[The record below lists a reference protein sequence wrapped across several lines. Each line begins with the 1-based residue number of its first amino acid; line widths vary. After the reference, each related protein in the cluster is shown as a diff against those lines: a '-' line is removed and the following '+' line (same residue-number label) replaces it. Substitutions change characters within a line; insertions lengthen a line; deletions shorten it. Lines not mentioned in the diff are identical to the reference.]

1 MADVDEVLSGLNE
14 PQREA
19 VTHKDGPMLV
29 LAGAGSG
36 KTRVVTRR
44 IAWLLAHDVK
54 PSEILALTFTNKAAG
69 EMAERVRKLVGV
81 SRVLVS
87 TFHSFCARMLRRY
100 APLLGFTSSYTI
112 YDTDDRQRLIKEV
125 LQGLELDTTHF
136 RPSAIEAAISLAKN
150 RMEPPQLYAERNT
163 DFFGE
168 NAARVYKRY
177 EEHLRQNN
185 AMDFDDLLLKMVILL
200 SEHETVRLEL
210 ASRFRY
216 VLVDEY
222 QDTNHAQYRIVQA
235 VTADHR
241 NLHVTGDPDQS
252 IYGWRG
258 ADINNILSFE
268 RDYPDARVV
277 RLEQNYR
284 STQVILDAA
293 HGVIRHNAQRKEKSL
308 WSQRKDGPRLAVE
321 CLDDERAEADWVA
334 QTIGQL
340 ANQKVPLSEIAVFFR
355 TNALSRAIEKSFLEH
370 KIAYRLVAATAFYER
385 KEIRD
390 ALGYLKVLVNPS
402 DDVSLARVINVP
414 TRGIGKNTLDALR
427 RFADANRLSLYEA
440 CRRVGEV
447 EALAARAVGLV
458 ETFIGMMDE
467 LRGGLDD
474 PVDAFL
480 KQVLERTG
488 YLVSLEGDPKGS
500 DRMENVQELVNAA
513 GVLLA
518 AQPDATAVDF
528 LEQAALVSDVDALD
542 EARPTVSLMTLHSA
556 KGLEFRAVFMV
567 AMEEGILPHHL
578 SRDGDHELEEER
590 RLCFVGMTRTK
601 ERLFLSYTRSRFHF
615 GERQPSKS
623 SRFLDEIPP
632 GCVEKTVAVVGA
644 TSWGSLSTMPERGEE
659 EELTTGDRVLHAVYG
674 VGRVESVSGSGPK
687 ARIRVKFP
695 AGVKTFVLEYGGLAK
710 V

>member
-125 LQGLELDTTHF
+125 LVQLELDTAHF

-168 NAARVYKRY
+168 NAARVYERY

-200 SEHETVRLEL
+200 SEQETVRLEL

-235 VTADHR
+235 LTADHR

-258 ADINNILSFE
+258 ADIHNILSFE
-268 RDYPDARVV
+268 HDYPDARVV
-277 RLEQNYR
+277 KLEQNYR
-284 STQVILDAA
+284 STCVILDAA
-293 HGVIRHNAQRKEKSL
+293 HGVIRHNAQRKEKEL
-308 WSQRKDGPRLAVE
+308 WSERKDGPRLAVE
-321 CLDDERAEADWVA
+321 CLDDEQAEADWVA
-334 QTIGQL
+334 QTISQLVGQGIPP
-340 ANQKVPLSEIAVFFR
+340 AEIAVFYR
-355 TNALSRAIEKSFLEH
+355 INALSRTLEKSFLEH

-390 ALGYLKVLVNPS
+390 ALGYLKVLVNPG
-402 DDVSLARVINVP
+402 DDVKVIARSP
-414 TRGIGKNTLDALR
+414 A
-427 RFADANRLSLYEA
+427 
-440 CRRVGEV
+440 
-447 EALAARAVGLV
+447 
-458 ETFIGMMDE
+458 
-467 LRGGLDD
+467 
-474 PVDAFL
+474 P
-480 KQVLERTG
+480 
-488 YLVSLEGDPKGS
+488 P
-500 DRMENVQELVNAA
+500 
-513 GVLLA
+513 
-518 AQPDATAVDF
+518 QPYIM
-528 LEQAALVSDVDALD
+528 L
-542 EARPTVSLMTLHSA
+542 
-556 KGLEFRAVFMV
+556 
-567 AMEEGILPHHL
+567 
-578 SRDGDHELEEER
+578 
-590 RLCFVGMTRTK
+590 
-601 ERLFLSYTRSRFHF
+601 
-615 GERQPSKS
+615 
-623 SRFLDEIPP
+623 
-632 GCVEKTVAVVGA
+632 TVA
-644 TSWGSLSTMPERGEE
+644 TS
-659 EELTTGDRVLHAVYG
+659 LTACT
-674 VGRVESVSGSGPK
+674 
-687 ARIRVKFP
+687 
-695 AGVKTFVLEYGGLAK
+695 KTPSS
-710 V
+710 